1 MHWRL
6 EDSSIEECSL
16 AFGRRKATFAGPG
29 PQPTMLPWFQRS
41 THVRKAWVFT
51 GLCPHETAGVSSAAS
66 ETQKL
71 QRRTAVRRKV
81 AVEAFAAQRSVRLL
95 IVSAFPTADSSGRL
109 SSP

>member
-1 MHWRL
+1 
-6 EDSSIEECSL
+6 SL

-41 THVRKAWVFT
+41 THVRKAWAFT
-51 GLCPHETAGVSSAAS
+51 GLCPHETAGVSNAAS

-95 IVSAFPTADSSGRL
+95 IVSRRPILVADSHRRRFWQVSAEK
-109 SSP
+109 SHAID